1 MEGIEVMKDTEA
13 TEDMK
18 AMESEPMELEAMEDL
33 GAMEDIKVSE
43 VTMAT
48 ELCKFFVNYSL
59 LWDIQLVFVTNVGF
73 FSNTHIFAFLKK
85 RICPSFP

>member
-1 MEGIEVMKDTEA
+1 MEDMEDTEDTEA
-13 TEDMK
+13 TKD
-18 AMESEPMELEAMEDL
+18 MESEAMADL

-59 LWDIQLVFVTNVGF
+59 LWDIQLFFVTNEGF
-73 FSNTHIFAFLKK
+73 FSNTQIFAFLKK

>member
-13 TEDMK
+13 TKDMK
-18 AMESEPMELEAMEDL
+18 AMESEAMADL

-59 LWDIQLVFVTNVGF
+59 LWDIQLFFVTNEGF
-73 FSNTHIFAFLKK
+73 FSNTQIFAFLKK

>member
-1 MEGIEVMKDTEA
+1 MEGIEVMEDTEA
-13 TEDMK
+13 TKDMK
-18 AMESEPMELEAMEDL
+18 AMESEAMADL

-59 LWDIQLVFVTNVGF
+59 LWDIQLFFVTNEGF
-73 FSNTHIFAFLKK
+73 FSNTQIFAFLKK